1 IAGIATSSTPFT
13 IALITAVPIVLICML
28 LFLGGSNEGYEQE
41 QSSSMGTID
50 GVALPEGCTK
60 HSDRIKK
67 ELKSQGVD
75 ESHLNVM
82 LAICA
87 QESGGSV

>member
-1 IAGIATSSTPFT
+1 MIEFLKNKLKKATRKKIMLWIAGIATSSTPFT

-67 ELKSQGVD
+67 RT
-75 ESHLNVM
+75 
-82 LAICA
+82 
-87 QESGGSV
+87 